1 MHRLRFC
8 INKVQGRNAMKTKNI
23 IKKLYQAA
31 VSKDKSLQQEYYQKL
46 LDKSLKN
53 KYTYAVK

>member
-1 MHRLRFC
+1 
-8 INKVQGRNAMKTKNI
+8 MKTKNV

-31 VSKDKSLQQEYYQKL
+31 VSKDKNLQREFYQKL
-46 LDKSLKN
+46 LEKSLKH

>member
-1 MHRLRFC
+1 
-8 INKVQGRNAMKTKNI
+8 MKTKSI

-31 VSKDKSLQQEYYQKL
+31 LSNDKKLQQEFYQKL

>member
-1 MHRLRFC
+1 
-8 INKVQGRNAMKTKNI
+8 MKTKNV

-31 VSKDKSLQQEYYQKL
+31 LSNDKTLQREFYQKL
-46 LDKSLKN
+46 LDKSLKH

>member
-1 MHRLRFC
+1 
-8 INKVQGRNAMKTKNI
+8 MKTKKAI
-23 IKKLYQAA
+23 MKLYQAA
-31 VSKDKSLQQEYYQKL
+31 LSNDKTLQQEFYQKL

>member
-1 MHRLRFC
+1 
-8 INKVQGRNAMKTKNI
+8 MKTTKL
-23 IKKLYQAA
+23 IKKILEAA
-31 VSKDKSLQQEYYQKL
+31 VNHDSKKQAELYQKL